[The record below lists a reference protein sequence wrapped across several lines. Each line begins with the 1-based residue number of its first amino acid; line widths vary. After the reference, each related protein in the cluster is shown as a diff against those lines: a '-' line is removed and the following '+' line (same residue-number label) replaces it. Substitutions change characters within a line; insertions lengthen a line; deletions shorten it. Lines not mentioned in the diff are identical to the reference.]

1 MSRPVNHAII
11 RINLSPLMQAK
22 LFGLAWG
29 FSPHECQHVNFEALA
44 PACCIVEAMH
54 LAPQEIRTYFVTTV
68 TASRRRLFQVQ
79 QNAELL
85 METIR
90 DQRSKGRIEVQAFV
104 VMPDHVH
111 IILTPA
117 PEVSLEK
124 AMQYIKGG
132 FSFRL
137 KSKLDIWER
146 SYDNRRILDAD
157 GYDER
162 IRYVHENPVRARI
175 AMQAEEYPF
184 SSAGREHL
192 VDATPRQFR
201 R

>member
-1 MSRPVNHAII
+1 
-11 RINLSPLMQAK
+11 
-22 LFGLAWG
+22 
-29 FSPHECQHVNFEALA
+29 
-44 PACCIVEAMH
+44 MH

-85 METIR
+85 VNTLQ
-90 DQRSKGRIEVQAFV
+90 DQRSKGRIAFHAFV

-111 IILTPA
+111 LVLTPA

-175 AMQAEEYPF
+175 VSQAEDYSF

-192 VDATPRQFR
+192 VDAKPSQFR